1 MHRLSILLLLYILLV
16 GSENTARIEPNNLS
30 FGSSGISNFVPEI
43 TNDENNLTTLSKF
56 PQDPQFTSEI
66 DDDVVPPTLWIVGL
80 GLCLV
85 FLGYKMK
92 NKTK

>member
-16 GSENTARIEPNNLS
+16 GSENAARVEPNNLS

-43 TNDENNLTTLSKF
+43 TNDKNNLTTLSKIPQASQLTSQTGAF
-56 PQDPQFTSEI
+56 PQ
-66 DDDVVPPTLWIVGL
+66 TLWLVVL
-80 GLCLV
+80 GVCLF

>member
-1 MHRLSILLLLYILLV
+1 MNRLSILLLLCVLLV
-16 GSENTARIEPNNLS
+16 GSLNAAMVEPNNVS

-56 PQDPQFTSEI
+56 PQDPQFTSQT
-66 DDDVVPPTLWIVGL
+66 DDDDVPPTLWIVGL

-85 FLGYKMK
+85 FLGYQMK
-92 NKTK
+92 NKAE